1 MRYRYPVA
9 SVIVDLCLEKVHLS
23 PPVSSDMR
31 FNSVEQHTLGS
42 HFGKKEILALPI
54 AVILTAFVLFSCKFL
69 SSQEK
74 NLHEKKGI
82 AQKRELLVS

>member
-1 MRYRYPVA
+1 MT
-9 SVIVDLCLEKVHLS
+9 

-54 AVILTAFVLFSCKFL
+54 AVTSMSFVLFSCKFL

>member
-1 MRYRYPVA
+1 
-9 SVIVDLCLEKVHLS
+9 
-23 PPVSSDMR
+23 MR
-31 FNSVEQHTLGS
+31 FNSVEQHTLSS